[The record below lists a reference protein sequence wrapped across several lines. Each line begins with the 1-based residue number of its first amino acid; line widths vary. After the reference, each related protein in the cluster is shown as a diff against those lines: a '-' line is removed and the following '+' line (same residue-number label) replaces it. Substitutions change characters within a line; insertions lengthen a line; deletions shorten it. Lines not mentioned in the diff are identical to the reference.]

1 MRVEKTAGYVR
12 KNEKKG
18 PNVGNIAVQ
27 HKGVPM
33 RNTITEAEKNVE
45 KAMASLV
52 RITKS
57 NDTDER
63 KLNDV
68 EKELWSLLLSLGR
81 CLIAL
86 FLARRAA
93 KKRPGFYEYEQ
104 KRFFIANDKTRSS
117 EVGTI
122 FGKVV
127 FTRPVGRPNSNCRG
141 AADLVVD
148 RELGLVSG
156 FSLLVVLQLVR
167 LCAQLP
173 FARARETFRDFF
185 EWVPSPRA
193 TLRMV
198 DAVGP
203 AALEYMLKAPCPE
216 DDGEVLVIECDAGGN
231 PTISSTEY
239 EKRCTPKNKQKPAS
253 RQGRKEKRKTHKKP
267 VRAKGKKS
275 KNAKAAIIG
284 VVYTLR
290 TKDGV
295 VEGPLN
301 KRVIATHASH
311 EQLFKHM
318 AVVALKRGYGKKKTV
333 FLSDGSKHILERQ
346 RRFFP
351 DAIPCLDWCHAT
363 EYLWKAC
370 SSFRKEGSKKL
381 NRTAQWLKRR
391 MLSGDIVGVISFLE
405 QKLAG
410 IPKTGP
416 GNKGK
421 REKLSKTIS
430 YLDNNKERLRYGE
443 LRKAGLPI
451 GSGVVEGTV
460 RNLIRQRLDCSGM
473 RWGLDRAEHVLHLRC
488 VFLNKQWDLFGSYLE
503 TKNLRLAAQPQ
514 PARPYDAKPIYSKSA

>member
-1 MRVEKTAGYVR
+1 VK
-12 KNEKKG
+12 KKEKKG
-18 PNVGNIAVQ
+18 LNVGIIAVQ
-27 HKGVPM
+27 HEGVPM

-45 KAMASLV
+45 NAMANLA
-52 RITKS
+52 RIAESK
-57 NDTDER
+57 DMDRR
-63 KLNDV
+63 KLSDV
-68 EKELWSLLLSLGR
+68 EKELWSLLLALGR

-86 FLARRAA
+86 FMARRAA
-93 KKRPGFYEYEQ
+93 QKRPGFYEYEQ
-104 KRFFIANDKTRSS
+104 RRFFVANDKTRSS

-127 FTRPVGRPNSNCRG
+127 FTRPIGRPISNGRG

-167 LCAQLP
+167 LCAQMP
-173 FARARETFRDFF
+173 FARARETFRNFL
-185 EWVPSPRA
+185 EWAPSPRA

-203 AALEYMLKAPCPE
+203 EALEYMLRAPCPE
-216 DDGEVLVIECDAGGN
+216 DEGEVLVIECDAGGN
-231 PTISSTEY
+231 PTISPSEY
-239 EKRCTPKNKQKPAS
+239 AKRCTPKNKHKPAS
-253 RQGRKEKRKTHKKP
+253 RQERKKKRKTHKKR

-275 KNAKAAIIG
+275 KNSKAAVIG

-290 TKDGV
+290 MKDGV

-301 KRVIATHASH
+301 KRVIATHVSH
-311 EQLFKHM
+311 EQLFKLLE
-318 AVVALKRGYGKKKTV
+318 VVAIKRGYGQKKTV
-333 FLSDGSKHILERQ
+333 FLSDGSEHILERQ

-363 EYLWKAC
+363 EYIWKAC
-370 SSFRKEGSKKL
+370 SSIRKEGSKKL
-381 NRTAQWLKRR
+381 KRTAEWLKRR
-391 MLSGDIVGVISFLE
+391 MLSGDITGVISFLE
-405 QKLAG
+405 NKLAG

-451 GSGVVEGTV
+451 GSGVVEGTI

-473 RWGLDRAEHVLHLRC
+473 RWGLDRSEHVLHLRC
-488 VFLNKQWDLFGSYLE
+488 VFLNKQWDLFSSYLE

-514 PARPYDAKPIYSKSA
+514 PARPYDAKPMYSQSA

>member
-1 MRVEKTAGYVR
+1 
-12 KNEKKG
+12 
-18 PNVGNIAVQ
+18 
-27 HKGVPM
+27 M
-33 RNTITEAEKNVE
+33 RNTIIESEKNVE
-45 KAMASLV
+45 RAIDGLAKIAQS
-52 RITKS
+52 S
-57 NDTDER
+57 DEDTR
-63 KLNDV
+63 KLSDV
-68 EKELWSLLLSLGR
+68 EKELWTLLLALGR
-81 CLIAL
+81 SLIAL

-93 KKRPGFYEYEQ
+93 QKRPGFYEYEQ
-104 KRFFIANDKTRSS
+104 KRFFVAKDKTRTS

-122 FGKVV
+122 FGKVS
-127 FTRPVGRPNSNCRG
+127 FTRLFGRPISNGRG

-167 LCAQLP
+167 LCVQMP
-173 FARARETFRDFF
+173 FARARETFRSFY
-185 EWVPSPRA
+185 EWAPSPRA

-203 AALEYMLKAPCPE
+203 EALEYMLSAPCPE
-216 DDGEVLVIECDAGGN
+216 DEGEVLVIECDAGGN
-231 PTISSTEY
+231 PTISPTEY
-239 EKRCTPKNKQKPAS
+239 AKRCTPKNKQKPTS
-253 RQGRKEKRKTHKKP
+253 RQERKKKRKTHEKR

-275 KNAKAAIIG
+275 KNSKAAVIG

-290 TKDGV
+290 VKDGV
-295 VEGPLN
+295 TEGPLN
-301 KRVIATHASH
+301 KRVIATHAGH
-311 EQLFKHM
+311 EQLFKLLEVE
-318 AVVALKRGYGKKKTV
+318 ATKRGYGQKKSV
-333 FLSDGSKHILERQ
+333 FLSDGSEHILERQ

-370 SSFRKEGSKKL
+370 TAFRKEGTKQLKK
-381 NRTAQWLKRR
+381 TAEWLKKR
-391 MLSGDIVGVISFLE
+391 MLSGDIDGVITYLE
-405 QKLAG
+405 YKLAG

-430 YLDNNKERLRYGE
+430 YLDNNQERLRYAE

-473 RWGLDRAEHVLHLRC
+473 RWGLDRCEHILHLRC
-488 VFLNKQWDLFGSYLE
+488 VFLNQQWEMFGS
-503 TKNLRLAAQPQ
+503 
-514 PARPYDAKPIYSKSA
+514 